1 VLGVTAAKEDR
12 GKTEAWI
19 DELGVEY
26 AYAYFNDEALSNATE
41 HTAYPHAAL
50 IDPKGV
56 VVWTGHPSGL
66 TSSEVEKHI
75 KGASKFISYGW
86 SEEFQP
92 VAKAVGKRE
101 FAKAVAEVDKLAGK
115 GVASAAEVKASVLA
129 MLDAEVAGMNQA
141 LEGGDF
147 YAANTVASALDGK
160 LKGLAQESAVA
171 AVLTRLSTDKAAKEI
186 LEGQTK
192 LQKIAQGELRKDKQL
207 QDAIQRAEQ
216 LAAKY
221 QGTIVETQAKD
232 FVTKLRGRLGG
243 S

>member
-1 VLGVTAAKEDR
+1 VLGVTSTTEDR

-19 DELGVEY
+19 KDLGVEY
-26 AYAYFNDEALSNATE
+26 PYAYFKDGALSSATA

-56 VVWTGHPSGL
+56 LVWAGRPSDLTKGL
-66 TSSEVEKHI
+66 IEEHI

-86 SEEFQP
+86 SEEFMP

-101 FAKAVAEVDKLAGK
+101 FAKAVAEVDKLAAK
-115 GVASAAEVKASVLA
+115 GVAASADVKTSVLG
-129 MLDAEVAGMNQA
+129 MLDADVADMNKA

-147 YAANTVASALDGK
+147 YAANLIANALDGK
-160 LKGLAQESAVA
+160 LKGLAQETAVT
-171 AVLTRLSTDKAAKEI
+171 AVFTRLTTDKAAKEV

-192 LQKIAQGELRKDKQL
+192 LQKIAQGELRKDKQI

-216 LAAKY
+216 LAGKY
-221 QGTIVETQAKD
+221 KGTLVETQAKE
-232 FVTKLRGRLGG
+232 FVTKLKARLAGA
-243 S
+243 

>member
-1 VLGVTAAKEDR
+1 MLGVTGAKEDR

-26 AYAYFNDEALSNATE
+26 PYAYFKDDALSTATD
-41 HTAYPHAAL
+41 HSAYPHAAL

-56 VVWTGHPSGL
+56 VVWTGHPSSL
-66 TSSEVEKHI
+66 TNGEIEKHI

-86 SEEFQP
+86 SDEFQP

-101 FAKAVAEVDKLAGK
+101 FAKAVAEVDKLAAK
-115 GVASAAEVKASVLA
+115 GVAAAADVKSAVIGL
-129 MLDAEVAGMNQA
+129 LDAELAGMNKA

-147 YAANTVASALDGK
+147 YAASAVASALDGK
-160 LKGLAQESAVA
+160 LKGLSQEATVA
-171 AVLTRLSTDKAAKEI
+171 AVLTRLTTDKAAKEI

-216 LAAKY
+216 LAGKY
-221 QGTIVETQAKD
+221 PGTIVETQAKD
-232 FVTKLRGRLGG
+232 FVTKLKARLAGT
-243 S
+243 